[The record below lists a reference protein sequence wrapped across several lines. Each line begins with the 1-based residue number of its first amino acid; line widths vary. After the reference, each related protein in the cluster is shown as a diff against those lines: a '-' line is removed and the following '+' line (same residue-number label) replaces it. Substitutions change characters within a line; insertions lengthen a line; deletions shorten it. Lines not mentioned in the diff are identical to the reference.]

1 MEGSASQSRFGKVS
15 RRPAYRLLGL
25 LAITLFLFATGAEAA
40 SSWWDK
46 AWSGRKP
53 LSIDT
58 TAEGGAIKD
67 EVGDSI
73 VLVRLHQGNF
83 AFELAKEDASDLR
96 FVTADDKTALPFHVE
111 KWDTLMLEGIVWVKV
126 PAIAANGKTD
136 IFVYYGNA
144 EPDAETGPD
153 STKSYPETTSLVY
166 HFSERGAPPKDAT
179 ANANNAKAAGTVS
192 EGSFIAAGMRLLG
205 ADPIE
210 IPASASLEWKP
221 GQDWSWSAWVKSA
234 AAPGANTVLLS
245 RVEGDNGLRIGF
257 NETTPFVELLT
268 NGSSQKTP
276 AGDAVSATTWTRLD
290 VVAAGGNIILYVN
303 GKEYG
308 QLAGAL
314 PALNVPYFLGGDSA
328 TSGSA
333 NARFV
338 GEIDEMQ
345 ISSAASGTGLVAFT
359 HLNQSGSEA
368 SGKLIVP
375 GEAEGSGGG
384 GHSHALEHVML
395 FGDIANNMMF
405 DGWIAV
411 VVCVIMMIAGFTVAI
426 QKFITLGKMEKGNAE
441 FQKLWRDMAVD
452 LTAMDLDDPE
462 AAKSFGG
469 KLGKKALRLLADSPL
484 YHVYHV
490 GSDEIQHRLGKGKNK
505 GQGLSARSIQAI
517 RAALDA
523 ALVHEQHRLN
533 NGIVYLTVSIA
544 GGPYVGLLGT
554 VVGVMITFAII
565 AKSGE
570 VDVNSIAPGI
580 ASALLATT
588 VGLLV
593 AIPALF
599 MYSFLNTR
607 IKGVIATMQ
616 VFIDEFV
623 AKVAEFYPPPGEGAM
638 AVPIRQIRTP
648 EEAIRN
654 EETAIEEELRDETHK

>member
-1 MEGSASQSRFGKVS
+1 MNIVVLPSHLRRFLIGAAVVFSITTAS
-15 RRPAYRLLGL
+15 
-25 LAITLFLFATGAEAA
+25 AA

-46 AWSGRKP
+46 EWSGRKP
-53 LSIDT
+53 FTIDT

-67 EVGDSI
+67 AVGTTV
-73 VLVRLHQGNF
+73 VLLRLHQGNF
-83 AFELAKEDASDLR
+83 PFEASKEDGSDLR
-96 FVTADDKTALPFHVE
+96 FVSGDDKTPLPFHVE
-111 KWDTLMLEGIVWVKV
+111 KWDPLMLEGIVWVQV
-126 PAIAANGKTD
+126 PDVAPDGKTT
-136 IFVYYGNA
+136 FWLYYGNA
-144 EPDAETGPD
+144 EPAAETAGDPAK
-153 STKSYPETTSLVY
+153 TYPAGTVLTY
-166 HFSERGAPPKDAT
+166 HFSERGTPPKDSTSNGNAAAT
-179 ANANNAKAAGTVS
+179 AGTVS
-192 EGSFIAAGMRLLG
+192 EGSLIGAGMRLLG
-205 ADPIE
+205 GDPIE
-210 IPASASLEWKP
+210 IPANPSLEWKS

-234 AAPGANTVLLS
+234 GPVANAVILS
-245 RVEGDNGLRIGF
+245 RSEGDSSLRIGL
-257 NETTPFVELLT
+257 NEAIPFVEIG
-268 NGSSQKTP
+268 NGGQSQRTPDGEPISISS
-276 AGDAVSATTWTRLD
+276 WTRLE
-290 VVAAGGNIILYVN
+290 VVATGGTINLFVN

-308 QLAGAL
+308 TVSALL
-314 PALNVPYFLGGDSA
+314 PALNTPFYLGGDAAS
-328 TSGSA
+328 SGSA
-333 NARFV
+333 NGRFV

-345 ISSAASGTGLVAFT
+345 ISTVAIPAGGIAFT
-359 HLNQSGSEA
+359 ALNQSGAEA
-368 SGKLIVP
+368 AGKLLVP
-375 GEAEGSGGG
+375 GEDEGGHASG
-384 GHSHALEHVML
+384 GHSGALEHVML

-411 VVCVIMMIAGFTVAI
+411 VVCVIMMIAGWTVAV
-426 QKFITLGKMEKGNAE
+426 QKYIDLGKIEKGNAE
-441 FQKLWRDMAVD
+441 FRNLWKNVAAD
-452 LTAMDLDDPE
+452 LTSMDLDDPK
-462 AAKSFGG
+462 AAKDFGG
-469 KLGKKALRLLADSPL
+469 KIGKKGVKLLKDSPL
-484 YHVYHV
+484 YHVYHE
-490 GSDEIQHRLGKGKNK
+490 GAEEIAQRLGKGKNK

-533 NGIVYLTVSIA
+533 KNIVYLTVSIA

-607 IKGVIATMQ
+607 IKGVIGIMQ

-623 AKVAEFYPPPGEGAM
+623 AKVAEFYPPPSEAGL

-654 EETAIEEELRDETHK
+654 EENEAVDEEIRDEVRK